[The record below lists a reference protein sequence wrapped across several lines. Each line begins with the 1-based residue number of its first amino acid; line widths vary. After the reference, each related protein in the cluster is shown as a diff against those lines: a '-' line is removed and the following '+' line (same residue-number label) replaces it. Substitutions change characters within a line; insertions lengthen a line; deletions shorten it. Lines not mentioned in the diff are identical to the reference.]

1 MRRIGE
7 AIPMSTVLK
16 RIGSNV
22 AVVQY
27 AGLALVTLAVAVGV
41 HAGFGNVLT
50 SANLEVMA
58 MNLVFEGIM
67 ALGMTFVIIS
77 GGIDLSV
84 ASVFAFAEIVVAK
97 LVTQAGLPILPSIA
111 VTLALCACI
120 GALNGLLTVAFRVH
134 PLIITMGTLLTLRG
148 VNLAMTDGKSVSGF
162 PDAFLFFGQGKIL
175 GVNVPILFFIMAA
188 LILGTLLAHHRFFRQ
203 VYVIGGGERPA
214 RLSGINVGRVK
225 IVIYALSATLAGA
238 AGVMA
243 AARYGAA
250 HWSHGNL
257 AELKAIA
264 AVAIGGAN
272 INGGSGTIGGTVLGV
287 IFLAVVHNAF
297 VTSAVNPFW
306 YDVVNGLMLLVAVL
320 LSRFIDRRNTWAL
333 LGVRQAKMDQV
344 AGNPQQQ
351 GVNS

>member
-1 MRRIGE
+1 MSLGLRRF
-7 AIPMSTVLK
+7 A
-16 RIGSNV
+16 SNV
-22 AVVQY
+22 TLVQY
-27 AGLALVTLAVAVGV
+27 VGLAAVILAVAIGV
-41 HAGFGNVLT
+41 HASFGNVLT

-58 MNLVFEGIM
+58 MNMVFEGIM
-67 ALGMTFVIIS
+67 ALGMTFVIVS

-84 ASVFAFAEIVVAK
+84 ASVFAFAEIVAAK
-97 LVTQAGLPILPSIA
+97 LITQAGLPILPS
-111 VTLALCACI
+111 VLLTLAMCAGI

-148 VNLAMTDGKSVSGF
+148 VNLAITDGKSVSGL
-162 PDAFLFFGQGKIL
+162 PDAFLFLGQGKVL
-175 GVNVPILFFIMAA
+175 GVNVPILFFAVAA
-188 LILGTLLAHHRFFRQ
+188 LVLGTLLARQRFFRQ
-203 VYVIGGGERPA
+203 VYVIGGGERAA

-225 IVIYALSATLAGA
+225 IIIYMLSATLAGA

-320 LSRFIDRRNTWAL
+320 LSRFIEGRNIREL
-333 LGVRQAKMDQV
+333 LAIRQAKMDQV
-344 AGNPQQQ
+344 AGQLQHQ
-351 GVNS
+351 GGSL